1 MGLFKSKNERLVD
14 DTVRQTRK
22 FGSTL
27 ADRTSAVMDDGGS
40 RLKHLIDEL
49 EATLKSNDLDAASIS
64 SNLRG
69 KLDKVRS
76 SVSDRSVTLSKDFN
90 EALGTADEFAHQKP
104 WQVIGA
110 VAGVALIIGFLAGR
124 G

>member
-1 MGLFKSKNERLVD
+1 MKS
-14 DTVRQTRK
+14 
-22 FGSTL
+22 
-27 ADRTSAVMDDGGS
+27 
-40 RLKHLIDEL
+40 LIDEL
-49 EATLKSNDLDAASIS
+49 EATLKSNDLDAASLS

-124 G
+124 S

>member
-27 ADRTSAVMDDGGS
+27 ADRTSAVIDDGSS
-40 RLKHLIDEL
+40 RLKSLIDEL
-49 EATLKSNDLDAASIS
+49 EATLKSNDLDAASLS

-124 G
+124 S